1 MAENPKT
8 SDIPKNVEDLV
19 PPEEFYKIINDF
31 ITDILTTFPEYSGIV
46 SRWWNRPSDTIE
58 ETKQK
63 ETLFVFRHCI
73 KVFPERFFDILYKNV
88 SLFSPDSEVSTE
100 FLPGIVFS
108 QLWSCD
114 ISDSTRETIWKYL
127 QLILFSVIGTVH
139 NSNELGDTAKL
150 FEAINEEELKHKLEE
165 TLEGMQGMFDA
176 SGSPLEG
183 FDASFNGMPMPN
195 AEEIHE
201 HIQSMM
207 GGKLGKLAMELAEET
222 ANDLNLDMDNTGTA
236 KDVFQQL
243 FKNPMKLMN
252 MVKNIGSKIDEK
264 IKSGEIKESELM
276 EEGVELLQKMK
287 NMPGMGDMQK
297 MFSQMGVPG
306 LGRGAKMN
314 MGAMEAHLNRNMK
327 QAKTK
332 ERMRAK
338 SEAKKT
344 AFCNMSDTN
353 ILNQQGAVN
362 EVASNEAVLSEEE
375 IVKIFSTGEKV
386 ERTPRGAKPPSNNQ
400 ASNNQASNNQASN
413 NQASNNQAS
422 NNQASNNQASNNQA
436 SNNQANKKKKS
447 KK

>member
-1 MAENPKT
+1 MEDVPK
-8 SDIPKNVEDLV
+8 KVEELV

-31 ITDILTTFPEYSGIV
+31 IADILTTFPEYSGII
-46 SRWWNRPSDTIE
+46 SRWWNRPSGE
-58 ETKQK
+58 LECQEMKQK

-73 KVFPERFFDILYKNV
+73 KVFPERFFDILYKNEN
-88 SLFSPDSEVSTE
+88 LFLPESEISTE

-108 QLWSCD
+108 QLWACD
-114 ISDSTRETIWKYL
+114 ISNNTRETIWKYL
-127 QLILFSVIGTVH
+127 QLILFSVIGCVH

-150 FEAINEEELKHKLEE
+150 FEAINEDELKKKLEE
-165 TLEGMQGMFDA
+165 TLEGMQGLFDA
-176 SGSPLEG
+176 SNCSPLDTSLNE
-183 FDASFNGMPMPN
+183 MPMPN
-195 AEEIHE
+195 VEQLHE

-236 KDVFQQL
+236 KDVFQKL
-243 FKNPMKLMN
+243 FKNPAKLMN

-297 MFSQMGVPG
+297 MFSQMGIPG
-306 LGRGAKMN
+306 LGRGSKMN

-327 QAKTK
+327 QAKAK

-338 SEAKKT
+338 SEAKNLEKEKN
-344 AFCNMSDTN
+344 AFCNMSDATVKADAN
-353 ILNQQGAVN
+353 VKADATVKAG
-362 EVASNEAVLSEEE
+362 LSEEE

-386 ERTPRGAKPPSNNQ
+386 EKTPRGTKPPQPITNNVQ
-400 ASNNQASNNQASN
+400 TP
-413 NQASNNQAS
+413 
-422 NNQASNNQASNNQA
+422 
-436 SNNQANKKKKS
+436 NKKKKS